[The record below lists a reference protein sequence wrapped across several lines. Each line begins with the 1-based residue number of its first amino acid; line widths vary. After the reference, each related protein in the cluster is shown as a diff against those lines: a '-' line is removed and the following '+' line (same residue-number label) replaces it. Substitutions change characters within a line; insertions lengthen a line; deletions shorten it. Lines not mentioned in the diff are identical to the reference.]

1 MDKIDLFA
9 RLGPEIATVDQAM
22 HRDMHG
28 LARKKPLPDTLQ
40 KVLEHAL
47 FNGGKRIRPLLCIL
61 AARLCGHPGKE
72 VYPLAI
78 AFEYLHVATLL
89 HDDVIDNAET
99 RRGRPSANKLF
110 GLTPV
115 ILAGDFLH
123 ARCMF
128 LVGTLG
134 GRRCL
139 DLICG
144 VTEAMV
150 AGEFLQL
157 ANAQNFNQS
166 EKDYFAVIDGK
177 TALFI
182 GAVCETGG
190 IFGGASAMEI
200 TALKTYGANLGKAF
214 QMQDDL
220 LDYLGDPAKTGKTGG
235 NDFCE
240 GKMTLPLL
248 HALDKAGRTE
258 YDFLLGLLKGMKNE
272 RVANLEEAREII
284 RKNSGFEYT
293 RNLAEKLINDAVAS
307 LSFFAAARDKA
318 VLEILVG
325 LARYVVTRE
334 K

>member
-9 RLGPEIATVDQAM
+9 RLEPEIATVDQAM
-22 HRDMHG
+22 HQDLQG
-28 LARKKPLPDTLQ
+28 LKSKKLLPDTLLN
-40 KVLEHAL
+40 VLEHAL

-123 ARCMF
+123 ARSMF

-139 DLICG
+139 ELICG
-144 VTEAMV
+144 ATESMV

-157 ANAQNFNQS
+157 ANVQNFNQS

-200 TALKTYGANLGKAF
+200 KALKTYGANLGKAF

-220 LDYLGDPAKTGKTGG
+220 LDYLGDPAKTGKTVG

-248 HALDKAGRTE
+248 HALGRASRAE
-258 YDFLLGLLKGMKNE
+258 YDFLLGLLKGTKNK
-272 RVANLEEAREII
+272 RVANLEEARDII
-284 RKNSGFEYT
+284 SKNGGFEYT
-293 RNLAEKLINDAVAS
+293 RNLAEKLSNDAVAS
-307 LSFFAAARDKA
+307 LSFITAAGDKP
-318 VLEILVG
+318 VLETLIG

>member
-1 MDKIDLFA
+1 MDKTELFA

-22 HRDMHG
+22 RHDLQD
-28 LARKKPLPDTLQ
+28 LASKKLLPDTLLH
-40 KVLEHAL
+40 VLEHAL

-78 AFEYLHVATLL
+78 ALEYLHVATLL

-99 RRGRPSANKLF
+99 RRGRPSANKTF

-123 ARCMF
+123 ARSMF

-134 GRRCL
+134 GRQCL
-139 DLICG
+139 ELICDA
-144 VTEAMV
+144 TEAMV

-166 EKDYFAVIDGK
+166 EQDYFAVINGK

-190 IFGGASAMEI
+190 IFGGANAMQTE
-200 TALKTYGANLGKAF
+200 ALKTYGANLGKAF

-220 LDYLGDPAKTGKTGG
+220 LDYLGDPAKTGKTVG

-248 HALDKAGRTE
+248 HTLSKASRSE

-272 RVANLEEAREII
+272 RVAKLEEVREII
-284 RKNSGFEYT
+284 RKNSGFQYT
-293 RNLAEKLINDAVAS
+293 RNLAEQLINDAVAS
-307 LSFFAAARDKA
+307 LSFFAAARDKPA
-318 VLEILVG
+318 LETLVG